1 MELSLWIV
9 ALLASIAIAHFYFGR
24 SGKSLSFYLLLDDQ
38 PLSRVDSTVRERL
51 SIAFSYPE
59 APDNP
64 GVAGPANRPSS
75 AVGELHHL
83 QVILYN
89 SGVKAITF
97 NESPTIEIPRRA
109 TILDASV
116 IYQNP
121 DDLEAVVAR
130 LPVDDNKDQIVRI
143 AVRMLNKGEFLVIK
157 FLLSEAIGAGSL
169 KLHLLAE
176 DIPRNITIKPLPPEA
191 TKSMFEAASISAI
204 VIGVMCALSGVATAI
219 LAAAM
224 LRNNPLPS
232 ISEVGVLGFAKNLS
246 LLNYVSVVS
255 FVSVF
260 FLGIFGVAIG
270 FGVGIQPMFRR
281 HRIILPVDLR
291 PPGQK

>member
-1 MELSLWIV
+1 
-9 ALLASIAIAHFYFGR
+9 
-24 SGKSLSFYLLLDDQ
+24 LLLDDQ

-59 APDNP
+59 APNNP
-64 GVAGPANRPSS
+64 GVAGPASRPSS
-75 AVGELHHL
+75 VVGELHHI

-116 IYQNP
+116 IYQKP
-121 DDLEAVVAR
+121 DDLEVVVAR
-130 LPVDDNKDQIVRI
+130 LPVDDNKDQIVRV
-143 AVRMLNKGEFLVIK
+143 AVRMLNKSEFLVIK
-157 FLLSEAIGAGSL
+157 FLLSEAIGAADL

-176 DIPRNITIKPLPPEA
+176 DLPRNIAIKPLPPEA
-191 TKSMFEAASISAI
+191 TKSMFEAASVPAI
-204 VIGVMCALSGVATAI
+204 VIGVMCAFCGVATAI
-219 LAAAM
+219 LATAM
-224 LRNNPLPS
+224 LKSSPLPS
-232 ISEVGVLGFAKNLS
+232 ISEIGFLGFIKSIS
-246 LLNYVSVVS
+246 LLNYVSLVS

-260 FLGIFGVAIG
+260 FLAVFGVAIG
-270 FGVGIQPMFRR
+270 FGIGLQPMFRR
-281 HRIILPVDLR
+281 HRIVLPIDLR